1 MITLHII
8 AEGHLANMA
17 SGSLMSQLLHGNIVH
32 SIQRYL
38 GVDSICVNQG
48 KHQSKQ
54 D

>member
-17 SGSLMSQLLHGNIVH
+17 SGSLMSQPLNLCILH
-32 SIQRYL
+32 SIKIL
-38 GVDSICVNQG
+38 GVDSICVNQESTR
-48 KHQSKQ
+48 SKQ